1 MIQVSGAATAGNL
14 DLSFGNGGLGE
25 LPDMT
30 RGMAAL
36 PDKKLIVVTGSNHQK
51 KFTVARFNEAGEFDE
66 SFGERGVVELPI
78 RGLGMFPR
86 RIVALNSGKYLI
98 AAYQT
103 GAVSTKK
110 YIIRLLEDGSFDN
123 SFGDNGIATIN
134 IADVA
139 GASIESGVRFFNG
152 SERENSAEGKF
163 FSEDWLAFSELHAKI
178 YLSAGITTDDEGFK
192 GIVFRLDEDGSLDE
206 TFNGGYTVLRAQDDG
221 FSIRLGSLAV
231 HGDGVLVGATTFP
244 VGGFLGDAFVIR
256 YNQSGSAD
264 TSFGDRGTVLIRS
277 KTDDRKSIV
286 TSLAVRDDGLIIAS
300 GEAKKDGANQ
310 GLITV
315 LNASG
320 SFNLIFN
327 KGEPLYADLLSDL
340 LFSSCVLQQDKKIIV
355 TGPGDAGYLVAAR
368 YDLTGSL
375 DLTFGD
381 EGWVVF
387 RALGQVGVRSS
398 ELTVDNKIV
407 VLGRGNSAVR
417 YLG

>member
-1 MIQVSGAATAGNL
+1 
-14 DLSFGNGGLGE
+14 
-25 LPDMT
+25 
-30 RGMAAL
+30 
-36 PDKKLIVVTGSNHQK
+36 
-51 KFTVARFNEAGEFDE
+51 
-66 SFGERGVVELPI
+66 
-78 RGLGMFPR
+78 
-86 RIVALNSGKYLI
+86 
-98 AAYQT
+98 
-103 GAVSTKK
+103 
-110 YIIRLLEDGSFDN
+110 
-123 SFGDNGIATIN
+123 
-134 IADVA
+134 
-139 GASIESGVRFFNG
+139 
-152 SERENSAEGKF
+152 
-163 FSEDWLAFSELHAKI
+163 
-178 YLSAGITTDDEGFK
+178 
-192 GIVFRLDEDGSLDE
+192 
-206 TFNGGYTVLRAQDDG
+206 
-221 FSIRLGSLAV
+221 
-231 HGDGVLVGATTFP
+231 
-244 VGGFLGDAFVIR
+244 
-256 YNQSGSAD
+256 
-264 TSFGDRGTVLIRS
+264 VLIRS
-277 KTDDRKSIV
+277 KADDRKSIV

-315 LNASG
+315 LNTSG